1 MAERSEEVQRRI
13 QKDRNLAFLHEIYS
27 CNVDAALQL
36 LDNDELIEPDFTTSD
51 GESGLH
57 LACRNQLLR
66 LVKELILQGWN
77 YGLHCT
83 YKNTRPYSELNPFD
97 EESSIVQRQR
107 EETNQPDA
115 RSMYI
120 INDNGGSKT
129 NDANYENKINDG
141 DFGHKVQEQH
151 ASSPTQTSPISSPSS
166 YNILQEVFRIYE
178 GPIPYVILVFSTS
191 SPAFVVGDTIGAPTD
206 KRRQI
211 YNKTTNTMNGVTF
224 IRCDNDIDDNNFQ
237 IVEFVCTVKTKYTL
251 KFKCAHYSGT
261 YRFIYTNNKKVNDS
275 EVHLIQGKRD
285 NLNMVKNL
293 RMKIVTATTITV
305 EWDEINDNEIV
316 PHSYYVT
323 LKTANGS
330 GGNKD
335 SRLGRSKN
343 ISVTQT
349 ILYPNLDVT
358 FENLLPD
365 TTYTCS
371 VSAER
376 HGQHTPESS
385 VRIKTAIAP
394 IRPATIYENRLLYF
408 SCEDGDMEDIKE
420 RLETARHE
428 VAYDRHF
435 VHDVKT
441 GETAIHGAAKFG
453 RGHIC
458 KYLLL
463 KGWKL
468 QRFPPIVEEDD
479 KGVIDEKDENKKS
492 PKKR

>member
-13 QKDRNLAFLHEIYS
+13 KKDRNLAFLHEIYS
-27 CNVDAALQL
+27 CNVDEAFQL
-36 LDNDELIEPDFTTSD
+36 LDNDELIEVDFTTSD

-97 EESSIVQRQR
+97 EESNIVQRKRKQ
-107 EETNQPDA
+107 TNQP
-115 RSMYI
+115 
-120 INDNGGSKT
+120 GSKT
-129 NDANYENKINDG
+129 NDANYENKISDC
-141 DFGHKVQEQH
+141 DFSHKVQEQH
-151 ASSPTQTSPISSPSS
+151 EPSSTQTSPISSPSS
-166 YNILQEVFRIYE
+166 YNTLQEVFRIYE
-178 GPIPYVILVFSTS
+178 GPIPYIILVFSTS
-191 SPAFVVGDTIGAPTD
+191 SPGFVVGDTIGAPTD

-224 IRCDNDIDDNNFQ
+224 IRCDNNIDDNNFQ
-237 IVEFVCTVKTKYTL
+237 IVEFVCTIKTKYTL
-251 KFKCAHYSGT
+251 KFKCSHYSGT
-261 YRFIYTNNKKVNDS
+261 YRFIYTNNKKVKDS
-275 EVHLIQGKRD
+275 DVYLIQGKHD

-293 RMKIVTATTITV
+293 RMKILTATTITI
-305 EWDEINDNEIV
+305 EWDAINDNEIV
-316 PHSYYVT
+316 PHSYYST
-323 LKTANGS
+323 LKTTNDS
-330 GGNKD
+330 GGSKD
-335 SRLGRSKN
+335 SRLGRSKH
-343 ISVTQT
+343 ISITKTV
-349 ILYPNLDVT
+349 LYPSLCVT

-365 TTYTCS
+365 TTYTCC
-371 VSAER
+371 VTAER
-376 HGQHTPESS
+376 HGHHTPERS

-420 RLETARHE
+420 RLDTARHE
-428 VAYDRHF
+428 IAYDRHF
-435 VHDVKT
+435 VHDAKT

-453 RGHIC
+453 HGHIC

-468 QRFPPIVEEDD
+468 QRFPPIIEEDD
-479 KGVIDEKDENKKS
+479 KGVIDAKNENRKS